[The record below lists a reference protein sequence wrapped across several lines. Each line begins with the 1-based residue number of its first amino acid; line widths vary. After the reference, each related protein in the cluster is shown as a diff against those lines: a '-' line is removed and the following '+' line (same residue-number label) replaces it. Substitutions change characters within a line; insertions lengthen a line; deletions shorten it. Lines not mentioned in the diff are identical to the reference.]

1 MTARQQQGNDRAGG
15 PDEATVDQP
24 DAPLVAV
31 ERLETHFPIRKGL
44 LRRQVGTVRAVDG
57 VSFAIPRGQTLG
69 LVGESGCGKT
79 TVGRSLLRLVEPTD
93 GTIRFAGREIRT
105 QRRGELRALR
115 RRMQIVFQDPYGSL
129 NPRMKVR
136 SILEEGLVIHGM
148 GDRTTRLERMAAAV
162 ERTGLAAAALD
173 RYPHEFSGGQ
183 RQRIAI
189 ARAVV
194 LEPEFLVLDEPVS
207 ALDVSIQAQ
216 VINLLAELRQELG
229 LTYLFISHDLS
240 VVEYMADQVA
250 VMYLGRIV
258 ESAPVLQLCR
268 QPLHPYTQ
276 ALFSAVPSVEPSRR
290 RRRIVLTGDV
300 PSPSRPPCGCRFH
313 PRCPLAEA
321 VCREVDP
328 PQVDLAGHRVH
339 CHVAGRELERSG
351 SDPVAASAA
360 IQAAITAATA
370 GASGP
375 CSDA

>member
-148 GDRTTRLERMAAAV
+148 GDRATRLERMAAAV

-240 VVEYMADQVA
+240 VVEYLADQVA

-258 ESAPVLQLCR
+258 ESAPAEQLCR

-290 RRRIVLTGDV
+290 RQRIVLPGDV
-300 PSPSRPPCGCRFH
+300 PSPSRPPSGCRFH

>member
-1 MTARQQQGNDRAGG
+1 VTELRQGNNHPAASGPRAVATGL
-15 PDEATVDQP
+15 DEA
-24 DAPLVAV
+24 LVGV

-57 VSFAIPRGQTLG
+57 VSFAIQQGQTLG

-79 TVGRSLLRLVEPTD
+79 TVGRSLLRLIEPT
-93 GTIRFAGREIRT
+93 GGSVRFAGRYVRG
-105 QRRGELRALR
+105 QSRADLRRLR

-148 GDRTTRLERMAAAV
+148 GDGAARLERMVAAL

-216 VINLLAELRQELG
+216 GINLLAELRQELG

-240 VVEYMADQVA
+240 VGEYLAD
-250 VMYLGRIV
+250 
-258 ESAPVLQLCR
+258 
-268 QPLHPYTQ
+268 
-276 ALFSAVPSVEPSRR
+276 
-290 RRRIVLTGDV
+290 
-300 PSPSRPPCGCRFH
+300 
-313 PRCPLAEA
+313 
-321 VCREVDP
+321 
-328 PQVDLAGHRVH
+328 
-339 CHVAGRELERSG
+339 
-351 SDPVAASAA
+351 
-360 IQAAITAATA
+360 
-370 GASGP
+370 
-375 CSDA
+375 